1 MGWDKLCKYFLIWT
15 IVMMRWWLEP
25 PGKVVFATGQE
36 CREPILSF
44 MVSSWGNWRALLAYY
59 IHSCDNLVYLHLKE
73 HPLHLEHEVL
83 SDKRI
88 ETVIKA
94 LFILQS
100 VIYCVYWSNINIPLK
115 FVLVTPGYRPHK
127 NIISNKSEPSL
138 NCWVVPELCADN
150 WGHKQHFAASLVK

>member
-1 MGWDKLCKYFLIWT
+1 MTWTTRESGLCNRSRMQRANPLVHGVILRKLKGIAC
-15 IVMMRWWLEP
+15 
-25 PGKVVFATGQE
+25 
-36 CREPILSF
+36 ILYS
-44 MVSSWGNWRALLAYY
+44 LLRLY
-59 IHSCDNLVYLHLKE
+59 SVYVPLKE
-73 HPLHLEHEVL
+73 HSLHLEHEVL
-83 SDKRI
+83 SDKRM

-100 VIYCVYWSNINIPLK
+100 AIYCVDWSNINIPLK